1 MIKLDIR
8 NPQGL
13 HLSESNF
20 RKHEADI
27 ASFLRT
33 FPAPIALSHPVLACS
48 TYTAQ
53 LRNAINAHITKR
65 FKSEVDPDV
74 LREAWSK
81 SVAIRSATSVTLGP
95 KHAIRAL
102 TNSLTV
108 ETAASITAPNYLLE
122 LDSPTIDVLRALARA
137 EADSADLEDFKAL
150 ISPAAAPHLERMARL
165 SHERTLRRFGRTA
178 EQTVALG

>member
-27 ASFLRT
+27 ASFLCA

-95 KHAIRAL
+95 KYAIRAL

-122 LDSPTIDVLRALARA
+122 LDSPTIDVLRALAYLYAA
-137 EADSADLEDFKAL
+137 EVFHLPTKITNPPDSFEPFPGNAWVQRE
-150 ISPAAAPHLERMARL
+150 
-165 SHERTLRRFGRTA
+165 
-178 EQTVALG
+178 TVWLLA

>member
-27 ASFLRT
+27 ASFLRA
-33 FPAPIALSHPVLACS
+33 FPAPIALSHPTLACS

-65 FKSEVDPDV
+65 FKSDVDPDV

-122 LDSPTIDVLRALARA
+122 LDSPTIDVLRALAYLYAA
-137 EADSADLEDFKAL
+137 EVFHLPTKITNPPDSFEPFPGNAWVQRE
-150 ISPAAAPHLERMARL
+150 
-165 SHERTLRRFGRTA
+165 
-178 EQTVALG
+178 TVWLLA

>member
-1 MIKLDIR
+1 MTKLDIR

-27 ASFLRT
+27 ASFLRA
-33 FPAPIALSHPVLACS
+33 FPAPIALSHPTLACS

-65 FKSEVDPDV
+65 FKSDVDPDV

-81 SVAIRSATSVTLGP
+81 SVAIRSETSVALGP

-122 LDSPTIDVLRALARA
+122 LDSPTIDVLRALAYLYAA
-137 EADSADLEDFKAL
+137 EVFHLPTKITNPPDSFEPFPGNAWVQRE
-150 ISPAAAPHLERMARL
+150 
-165 SHERTLRRFGRTA
+165 
-178 EQTVALG
+178 TVWLLA

>member
-33 FPAPIALSHPVLACS
+33 FPAPIALSHPTLACS

-65 FKSEVDPDV
+65 FKSDVDPDV

-122 LDSPTIDVLRALARA
+122 LDSPTIDVLRALAYLYAA
-137 EADSADLEDFKAL
+137 EVFHLPTKITNPPDSFEPFPGNAWVQRE
-150 ISPAAAPHLERMARL
+150 
-165 SHERTLRRFGRTA
+165 
-178 EQTVALG
+178 TVWLLA

>member
-1 MIKLDIR
+1 MTKLDLR
-8 NPQGL
+8 NPTGL

-27 ASFLRT
+27 LSFLRT
-33 FPAPIALSHPVLACS
+33 FPSPLTLSHPTLACS
-48 TYTAQ
+48 TFTAQ

-65 FKSEVDPDV
+65 FKSDVDPDV

-122 LDSPTIDVLRALARA
+122 LDSPTIDVLRALAYLYAA
-137 EADSADLEDFKAL
+137 EVFHLPTKITNPPDSFEPFPGNAWVQRE
-150 ISPAAAPHLERMARL
+150 
-165 SHERTLRRFGRTA
+165 
-178 EQTVALG
+178 TVWLLA

>member
-33 FPAPIALSHPVLACS
+33 FPAPIALSHPTLACS

-122 LDSPTIDVLRALARA
+122 LDSTTIDVLRALAYLYAA
-137 EADSADLEDFKAL
+137 EVFHLPTKITNPPDLFEPFPGNAWVQR
-150 ISPAAAPHLERMARL
+150 E
-165 SHERTLRRFGRTA
+165 
-178 EQTVALG
+178 TVWLLA